1 MCRYRIE
8 KLVKGER
15 PRAEAKAEANKAAGG
30 RH

>member
-15 PRAEAKAEANKAAGG
+15 PQAKDPKAAVAG